1 MVSKTRREF
10 IWSQVEKLIDF
21 KFLEKHTKTVN
32 LEELLNIFPKI
43 LNGEVAGRVLVD
55 LNK

>member
-1 MVSKTRREF
+1 MNIFWILNSLCFSR
-10 IWSQVEKLIDF
+10 IDF
-21 KFLEKHTKTVN
+21 KFLEQYTKTVN

-43 LNGEVAGRVLVD
+43 LNGEIAGRVLLD